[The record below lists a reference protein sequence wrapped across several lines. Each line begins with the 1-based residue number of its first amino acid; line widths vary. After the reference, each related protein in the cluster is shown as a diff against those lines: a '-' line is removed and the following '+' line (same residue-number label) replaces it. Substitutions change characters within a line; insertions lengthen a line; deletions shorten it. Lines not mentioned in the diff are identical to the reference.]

1 MKRFMGSHGPS
12 GKGHPDKSDQPD
24 LGLGI
29 ASPANHPLS
38 RHFYMKTLVIAEK
51 PSVARDLA
59 SALGKVPKK
68 GDYFENEEY
77 VIAAA
82 LGHLVELEMPED
94 IDKKLSY
101 WRMESL
107 PIIPES
113 FGLKPIEKT
122 KSKFQELKKHL
133 ARKDV
138 DAVVNACDAG
148 REGELIFT
156 YLCQLAKNKK
166 PVKRLWLSSMTPAGI
181 RQAFQRLRPGEEMTP
196 LADAARCR
204 SESDWLIGINGTRAV
219 TKRIFGSRAGQ
230 VATVG
235 RVQTPTLTIIMEREN
250 KIRAFK
256 PRDFFRIIGQFDIQQ
271 GSYEGVYQKP
281 DFKKGDD
288 EYNRVDRIWDKQTAE
303 TILEEVRQTPQAEV
317 TEEKKRTTQASPRL
331 YDLTTL
337 QREANNRFGLPAGK
351 TLRIA
356 QALYERHKMI
366 TYPRTD
372 SRALPED
379 YPAECIKIMN
389 NLAPE
394 YQSFAAKAVQNG
406 WVKPQKRIFNN
417 AKISDHFAIIP
428 TDSAKRS
435 LDADEA
441 KVYDLITRRFLAV
454 FYPSAEFDVTTRLSV
469 AAGHTFKTEGKVL
482 AVPGWLEVYQKQSPK
497 EAADTLPPL
506 SPEDGEN
513 PARADISSLDLSS
526 EQTKPPARYTEA
538 TLLSAM
544 EGAGKLVEDDE
555 LAEAMKEKGLGTPAT
570 RASIIDHL
578 IREKYLERQGR
589 EIVPTGKAETLL
601 GFLHEI
607 DIDVLT
613 DPGLTGEW
621 EYKLRQM
628 EEGQFPRDT
637 FMKEITNLT
646 KTIVSR
652 TKNYEE
658 KEEDAKE
665 SSIISPSDKKPML
678 ENFRSYRSQDGELTV
693 YKVIGNRRM
702 QEEEIQTLLNERKI
716 GPIDGFLSKAGKP
729 FSAMLQMNEEN
740 KVKFVFNRNPGANGD
755 EEEKDVD
762 LTEFPV
768 VGQFPID
775 NSPVHETPNAYI
787 SESYQQSDSQNRKGF
802 RLSRT
807 LLGKTIPPEEVQK
820 LLSEKKTGLLEG
832 FRSKRTKRLFSAHLI
847 LKEDGNIGFEFPPR
861 AAKKT
866 AKKKS
871 AKKKSPKK

>member
-1 MKRFMGSHGPS
+1 
-12 GKGHPDKSDQPD
+12 
-24 LGLGI
+24 
-29 ASPANHPLS
+29 
-38 RHFYMKTLVIAEK
+38 MKTLVIAEK

-68 GDYFENEEY
+68 GDYYENDQY
-77 VIAAA
+77 LVAAA

-113 FGLKPIEKT
+113 FGLKPIERT

-133 ARKDV
+133 KNKEV
-138 DAVVNACDAG
+138 GEVVNACDAG

-166 PVKRLWLSSMTPAGI
+166 PVKRLWLSSMTQAAI
-181 RQAFQRLRPGEEMTP
+181 RSAFQKLRPGEEMEP

-204 SESDWLIGINGTRAV
+204 SESDWLVGINGTRAV

-235 RVQTPTLTIIMEREN
+235 RVQTPTLTMLMDREK
-250 KIRAFK
+250 KIREFE
-256 PRDFFRIIGQFDIQQ
+256 PRTYFRIVGQFGITSGQ
-271 GSYEGVYQKP
+271 YEGVYQKP

-288 EYNRVDRIWDKQTAE
+288 EHNRADRIWDREAAE
-303 TILEEVRQTPQAEV
+303 QILAEVHEAPQAEV
-317 TEEKKRTTQASPRL
+317 SEEKKRTTQASPRL

-337 QREANNRFGLPAGK
+337 QREANSRFGLPAGK

-379 YPAECIKIMN
+379 YPQVCIRTLG
-389 NLAPE
+389 NLDAPWKAL
-394 YQSFAAKAVQNG
+394 AAKAVENK
-406 WVKPQKRIFNN
+406 WIRPNKRIFDNS
-417 AKISDHFAIIP
+417 KISDHFAIIP
-428 TDSAKRS
+428 TESPARK
-435 LDADEA
+435 LDPDEA
-441 KVYDLITRRFLAV
+441 KVYDLITRRFIAV
-454 FYPSAEFDVTTRLSV
+454 FYPPAEFDVTTRISV
-469 AAGHTFKTEGKVL
+469 AAGHSFKTEGKVL
-482 AVPGWLEVYQKQSPK
+482 AKAGWLEVYQKGPRAEQP
-497 EAADTLPPL
+497 ADTLPPIT
-506 SPEDGEN
+506 PEDGSN
-513 PARADISSLDLSS
+513 SARADIVSLELAED
-526 EQTKPPARYTEA
+526 QTRPPPRYTEA

-544 EGAGKLVEDDE
+544 EGAGKLLDDEE

-607 DIDVLT
+607 KIDVLT
-613 DPGLTGEW
+613 DPGMTGEW
-621 EYKLRQM
+621 EYKLRRM
-628 EEGQFPRDT
+628 EEGGYPRDT
-637 FMKEITNLT
+637 FMKEIVDLT
-646 KTIVSR
+646 KTIVDR
-652 TKNYEE
+652 TKNFEE
-658 KEEDAKE
+658 KQEDATE
-665 SSIISPSDKKPML
+665 SSIVSPTDKKPMM
-678 ENFRSYRSQDGELTV
+678 ENFRSYRSQDGEITV

-702 QEEEIQTLLNERKI
+702 KEEEIQQVLNEGKI

-729 FSAMLQMNEEN
+729 FSAMLQ
-740 KVKFVFNRNPGANGD
+740 FD
-755 EEEKDVD
+755 EEEKKVKFLFDRGPGEGGEDEKD
-762 LTEFPV
+762 LDLSQFPV
-768 VGQFPID
+768 IGNFPLD

-787 SESYQQSDSQNRKGF
+787 SESYERGSGKKQKGF

-807 LLGKTIPPEEVQK
+807 MLGKTLPAEEVKK
-820 LLSEKKTGLLEG
+820 LLTERKTGLIEG
-832 FRSKRTKRLFSAHLI
+832 FRSKRTKRLFSAHLL
-847 LKEDGNIGFEFPPR
+847 LKEDGGIGFEFPPR
-861 AAKKT
+861 APKKKT
-866 AKKKS
+866 AKKVAAKKAAKKS
-871 AKKKSPKK
+871 AAKKTTKQD